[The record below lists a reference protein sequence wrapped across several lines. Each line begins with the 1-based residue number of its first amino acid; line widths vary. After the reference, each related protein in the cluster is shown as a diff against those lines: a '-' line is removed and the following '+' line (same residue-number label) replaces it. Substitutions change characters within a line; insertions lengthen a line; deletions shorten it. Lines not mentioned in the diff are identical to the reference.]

1 VVKIAFCLPVCQESV
16 ILKISN
22 QVLIKKG
29 KYGEKLS
36 SPKYNGYPG
45 LSLPEGF
52 FRMAPDSISYE
63 HITEN

>member
-1 VVKIAFCLPVCQESV
+1 MYHESV
-16 ILKISN
+16 IWKISN

-45 LSLPEGF
+45 LSLPGGF
-52 FRMAPDSISYE
+52 FRMASDSKRYE

>member
-1 VVKIAFCLPVCQESV
+1 MCQESV

-52 FRMAPDSISYE
+52 FRMAPDSTSYE
-63 HITEN
+63 HITQN

>member
-1 VVKIAFCLPVCQESV
+1 MCQESV

-45 LSLPEGF
+45 LSFPGGF

-63 HITEN
+63 HIYEN

>member
-1 VVKIAFCLPVCQESV
+1 V

-45 LSLPEGF
+45 LSFPGGF